1 MTSPAISIIVPCFK
15 QAEYLPEA
23 LDSLIAQTF
32 ENWEA
37 VVVNDGSPDHTE
49 EIALAYAAKDPRIK
63 YVTLENGGVARAR
76 NRGIAIA
83 RGEYILPLDADDTIA
98 PTYLEKAKAALDNN
112 PALKAVY
119 CQAQLFGSQKGPW
132 GVKYHDYKT
141 LLVVNS
147 IFVTTLFRKADA
159 EAIGGFDEKMI
170 SGHEDW
176 DFFIRLLGGDGH
188 VYQIPETLFNYRIK
202 NLSRNTEAV
211 KRLSDTQYYLLDKNR
226 ALYQQFYPL
235 PFNGIGG
242 AEIMAAEAEAL
253 RSEVVKYRE
262 RRRNRWY
269 KRLYRALLGK
279 Q

>member
-23 LDSLIAQTF
+23 LNSLIAQTF

-37 VVVNDGSPDHTE
+37 IVVNDGSPDHTE

-63 YVTLENGGVARAR
+63 YLPLENGGVARAR

-83 RGEYILPLDADDTIA
+83 QGEYILPLDADDTIA

-132 GVKYHDYKT
+132 GVKYRDYKT

-176 DFFIRLLGGDGH
+176 DFFIRR
-188 VYQIPETLFNYRIK
+188 QRK
-202 NLSRNTEAV
+202 SC
-211 KRLSDTQYYLLDKNR
+211 
-226 ALYQQFYPL
+226 
-235 PFNGIGG
+235 
-242 AEIMAAEAEAL
+242 
-253 RSEVVKYRE
+253 SEC
-262 RRRNRWY
+262 
-269 KRLYRALLGK
+269 
-279 Q
+279 